1 MKTITIN
8 NKEYKFEFSLE
19 ATFYNE
25 VTEELMN
32 GFITGGKV
40 QGAVEEKSMDKV
52 IQYMVSTF
60 SNVPQ
65 RTLTL
70 FYAGL
75 LEHHGARGDKSV
87 LSKDDAMELIKAYI
101 SEHREDNDGKGK
113 SLYDIMNEMLE
124 IIAQDHFFEMIG
136 MEQMVE
142 SLTEPKKKTRK
153 STKSKDGE
161 N

>member
-19 ATFYNE
+19 ATLYNE

-32 GFITGGKV
+32 GFLTGGKV
-40 QGAVEEKSMDKV
+40 QSAVEEKSMDK
-52 IQYMVSTF
+52 IISYMVSTF

-87 LSKDDAMELIKAYI
+87 LSKEDSMDLLKAYI
-101 SEHREDNDGKGK
+101 SEHREDNEGKGK
-113 SLYDIMNEMLE
+113 TLYDVMNEMLE
-124 IIAQDHFFEMIG
+124 IIAQDHFLETIG

-142 SLTEPKKKTRK
+142 SLTETKKPRK
-153 STKSKDGE
+153 STKSKNGE
-161 N
+161 NS